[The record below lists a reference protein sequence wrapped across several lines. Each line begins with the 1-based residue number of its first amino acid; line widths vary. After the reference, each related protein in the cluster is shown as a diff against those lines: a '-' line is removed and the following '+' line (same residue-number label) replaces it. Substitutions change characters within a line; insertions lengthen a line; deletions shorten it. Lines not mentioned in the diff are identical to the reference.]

1 MTKVDLRLEARA
13 EVERLRWARAV
24 VRDGDAS
31 TLPQLEADAGWVAL
45 ARSTHLRRTV
55 GGADLQLWRIA
66 LENGSKHAVESTIVA
81 LRIARGTSA
90 RSADLAERVAQ
101 ASDRWRDD
109 STRLL
114 ARFSATRLDR
124 ERAIASARRSRVDAV
139 QPGLF
144 DRRADRLHAQQ
155 LAERTASSEDDEA
168 RLTALERALRATVRP
183 PQMLLSLVTTR

>member
-1 MTKVDLRLEARA
+1 
-13 EVERLRWARAV
+13 
-24 VRDGDAS
+24 
-31 TLPQLEADAGWVAL
+31 
-45 ARSTHLRRTV
+45 
-55 GGADLQLWRIA
+55 
-66 LENGSKHAVESTIVA
+66 
-81 LRIARGTSA
+81 
-90 RSADLAERVAQ
+90 VAQ
-101 ASDRWRDD
+101 ASERWRHD

-114 ARFSATRLDR
+114 ARFSAARLDR

-144 DRRADRLHAQQ
+144 DRRADRLHARQ